1 MSSEANRKAVKKY
14 NHDKV
19 DMITVRVPKGEKAK
33 IIALAKRNGESVNG
47 FINRAIDE
55 TMSRDNVIKEAVSE

>member
-14 NHDKV
+14 NPDKV

-47 FINRAIDE
+47 MIIRLLRSEME
-55 TMSRDNVIKEAVSE
+55 TDK

>member
-33 IIALAKRNGESVNG
+33 IIALAKRNGESMNG
-47 FINRAIDE
+47 MIVRLIRE
-55 TMSRDNVIKEAVSE
+55 EMERG

>member
-19 DMITVRVPKGEKAK
+19 DMITVRIPKGEKAK

-47 FINRAIDE
+47 MIIRLLRSEME
-55 TMSRDNVIKEAVSE
+55 TDK

>member
-1 MSSEANRKAVKKY
+1 MSTDAKKRAVKKY

-47 FINRAIDE
+47 MIIRLLRSEME
-55 TMSRDNVIKEAVSE
+55 TDK

>member
-33 IIALAKRNGESVNG
+33 FIALAKRNGESVNG
-47 FINRAIDE
+47 MILRLLRSEME
-55 TMSRDNVIKEAVSE
+55 TDK

>member
-33 IIALAKRNGESVNG
+33 SIALAKRNGESVNG
-47 FINRAIDE
+47 MIIRLLRSEME
-55 TMSRDNVIKEAVSE
+55 TDK

>member
-47 FINRAIDE
+47 MFIRLLRSE
-55 TMSRDNVIKEAVSE
+55 MERDK

>member
-33 IIALAKRNGESVNG
+33 IIVLAKRNGESVNG
-47 FINRAIDE
+47 MIIRLLRSEME
-55 TMSRDNVIKEAVSE
+55 TDK

>member
-19 DMITVRVPKGEKAK
+19 DMITVHVPKGEKAK

-47 FINRAIDE
+47 MIIRLLRSEME
-55 TMSRDNVIKEAVSE
+55 TDK

>member
-1 MSSEANRKAVKKY
+1 MSSEANRRAVKKY

-47 FINRAIDE
+47 MIIRLLRSEME
-55 TMSRDNVIKEAVSE
+55 TDK

>member
-19 DMITVRVPKGEKAK
+19 DMITVRIPKGEKAK
-33 IIALAKRNGESVNG
+33 IIALAKRNGESFNG
-47 FINRAIDE
+47 MIIRLLRSEME
-55 TMSRDNVIKEAVSE
+55 TDK

>member
-19 DMITVRVPKGEKAK
+19 DMISVRVPKGEKAK

-47 FINRAIDE
+47 MIIRLLRSEME
-55 TMSRDNVIKEAVSE
+55 TDK

>member
-47 FINRAIDE
+47 MIIRLLRSEME
-55 TMSRDNVIKEAVSE
+55 TDK

>member
-14 NHDKV
+14 NLDIF

-47 FINRAIDE
+47 MIIRLLRSEME
-55 TMSRDNVIKEAVSE
+55 TDK

>member
-14 NHDKV
+14 NHDKG

-47 FINRAIDE
+47 MIIRLLRSEME
-55 TMSRDNVIKEAVSE
+55 TDK

>member
-47 FINRAIDE
+47 MIIRLLQSEME
-55 TMSRDNVIKEAVSE
+55 TDK

>member
-47 FINRAIDE
+47 MIIRVLRSEME
-55 TMSRDNVIKEAVSE
+55 TDK

>member
-47 FINRAIDE
+47 MIIRLL
-55 TMSRDNVIKEAVSE
+55 

>member
-19 DMITVRVPKGEKAK
+19 DMITVCVPKGEKAK

-47 FINRAIDE
+47 MIIRLLRSEME
-55 TMSRDNVIKEAVSE
+55 TDK